1 MQKERLAFI
10 DVAKS
15 LAMIAVVI
23 GTYYKSEEYNF
34 RMALFM
40 ASSNVLLYCRIM
52 F

>member
-23 GTYYKSEEYNF
+23 GHTISPKNIISEW
-34 RMALFM
+34 
-40 ASSNVLLYCRIM
+40 LYLWHLPM
-52 F
+52 FFFTAG